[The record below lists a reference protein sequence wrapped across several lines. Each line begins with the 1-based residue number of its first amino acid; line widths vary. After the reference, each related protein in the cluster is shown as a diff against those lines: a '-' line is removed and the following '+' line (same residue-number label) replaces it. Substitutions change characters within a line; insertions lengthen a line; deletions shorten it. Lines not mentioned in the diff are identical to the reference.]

1 MHVNDSNGQD
11 ESKSSVSTDL
21 PGNMSNDVNVSSD
34 ISGNVEK
41 KEQSHNI
48 SVKQT
53 NIVEVILL
61 AGF

>member
-11 ESKSSVSTDL
+11 ESKSSVNTDL
-21 PGNMSNDVNVSSD
+21 SGNMSNDVNVSSD
-34 ISGNVEK
+34 ISRNVEK
-41 KEQSHNI
+41 KVQSHNI

-53 NIVEVILL
+53 NTVEVILV